1 MNYLIKYVSVMALI
15 ISSFQCAIA
24 AENRSAGKSPA
35 TTLTSDINVT
45 NAFFYVPL
53 GNSKTTMAFFTIS
66 NNSNADITITGVSS
80 EAAKQIRLQP
90 TGSLVVPAHQSI
102 ALKGSGQY
110 LQINELKTK
119 LSTGDELHLTVS
131 LSNGKKLQL
140 MLLAKS
146 AYDEVHGR

>member
-1 MNYLIKYVSVMALI
+1 VNYLIKCIGVVLISFSGWQSVMA
-15 ISSFQCAIA
+15 
-24 AENRSAGKSPA
+24 AENAKPRKSPVVVP
-35 TTLTSDINVT
+35 TSDINVT

-53 GNSKTTMAFFTIS
+53 GSSKTTMAFFTIS
-66 NNSNADITITGVSS
+66 NNSNSDITITGVSS
-80 EAAKQIRLQP
+80 SLAKQVRLMP
-90 TGSLVVPAHQSI
+90 AETLLVPAHQSV
-102 ALKGSGQY
+102 ALKASGQY

-140 MLLAKS
+140 MLVAKS